1 MSTGNGL
8 ANLGSG
14 VVDVC
19 SSAGVP
25 ATAGVVATNPHPQ
38 AHNSYLETM
47 PGIVSSLAFSP
58 NLTHS
63 MFWNY

>member
-8 ANLGSG
+8 ANLVSG
-14 VVDVC
+14 AVDVR
-19 SSAGVP
+19 SSAGVL